1 MSNSNNECVDILHKL
16 FSTINNSVLDL
27 TPITE
32 GELLEAGSD
41 VLKLKKIVDTLEN
54 EKRDLLNELVNSRIL
69 IFKLQQNAYIKN
81 MMKEKN
87 PRCNWTD
94 GDKLKSGK
102 YMRCKFCDSVLAK
115 NNKGEIDKN
124 HYNRKKC
131 KDISMTKL
139 MVKKKDLFTE
149 GRKDGAVILMN
160 YIGDRTTTGSYKY
173 KYSKFLKIT
182 QAEDMPQYKWIEMNK
197 LVEKIKS
204 REN

>member
-139 MVKKKDLFTE
+139 
-149 GRKDGAVILMN
+149 
-160 YIGDRTTTGSYKY
+160 
-173 KYSKFLKIT
+173 KIRD
-182 QAEDMPQYKWIEMNK
+182 QVRNGFQYPA
-197 LVEKIKS
+197 
-204 REN
+204 